1 MDEEVKLTMQ
11 NVLTMVQNNT
21 YICAILL
28 HCLRVTGLYNLISEV
43 ESVRKYSTQ
52 VKVPLHQ

>member
-21 YICAILL
+21 YIYIYDILL
-28 HCLRVTGLYNLISEV
+28 QCLRVTGLYNLI
-43 ESVRKYSTQ
+43 
-52 VKVPLHQ
+52 

>member
-21 YICAILL
+21 YIYIYIYDILL
-28 HCLRVTGLYNLISEV
+28 QCLRVTGLYNLI
-43 ESVRKYSTQ
+43 
-52 VKVPLHQ
+52 